1 MKLYFHGHNYKYAA
15 EQMLLTL
22 FPGQRPEYPNG
33 PPGAGEDGLVLSLHL
48 GARQATATAALTW
61 EGRTCRKARRC
72 PLPDPGDKVARD
84 RAFQHILKL
93 AFYSA
98 GTALLGA
105 EPPWGALTGVR
116 PVKLPT
122 KAMLA
127 GASPRQAERE
137 LREVYRVSPLRRR
150 LALDC
155 AQASLAA
162 LDSLEEDQVSLYV
175 GIPFCPTR
183 CAYCSFV
190 SADVGRSL
198 KLIDPFLDALS
209 REIRATGAALDAA
222 GLRVRTV
229 YFGGGT
235 PTTLSAPQLDR
246 LMGEL
251 ADHIDLSACT
261 EYTVEAGR
269 PDTITAEKLA
279 VLARR
284 GCGRISVNP
293 QSMSDA
299 VLAAMG
305 RAHRAEDILR
315 AYALARES
323 GIPVVNMDL
332 IAGLPADSPEGF
344 RASLDRV
351 LELGPENVTVHT
363 LALKK
368 GSRLM
373 DGAPNKGKALVGE
386 RTSGGMSEFSWKQ
399 GNEGYKARED
409 EEGGSA
415 IPTGEAVAAMLD
427 YAWGALRA
435 AGQRPYY
442 LYRQKYM
449 SGSFENVGWCRPGTE
464 SLYNICMMEE
474 LHTIVS
480 LGGGGVTKLVDRAAG
495 HIRRTANPK
504 FPKEYIE
511 HIGALCAGKAGAL
524 RFDGTE

>member
-1 MKLYFHGHNYKYAA
+1 MKLYYRGHNYRYAA

-22 FPGQRPEYPNG
+22 FPTERPEYADA
-33 PPGAGEDGLVLSLHL
+33 PPGPGEDALVLSLSR
-48 GARQATATAALTW
+48 GETWATATAALIW
-61 EGRTCRKARRC
+61 GGKEYRAARRC
-72 PLPDPGDKVARD
+72 RVSELTDQLSAD
-84 RAFQHILKL
+84 RALQRILKL
-93 AFYSA
+93 AFYDA
-98 GTALLGA
+98 GTAALGK

-116 PVKLPT
+116 PVKIPA

-127 GASPRQAERE
+127 GASPAQAERV
-137 LREVYRVSPLRRR
+137 LRDTYRVSPGRRK
-150 LALDC
+150 LAMDC

-162 LDSLEEDQVSLYV
+162 QRSLGEHEVSLYV

-190 SADVGRSL
+190 SADVGRAL

-209 REIRATGAALDAA
+209 REIRATGAMLADA

-235 PTTLSAPQLDR
+235 PTTLTAPQLDR

-251 ADHIDLSACT
+251 AEHIDLSACT

-279 VLARR
+279 VLKRR
-284 GCGRISVNP
+284 GCDRVSVNP

-305 RAHRAEDILR
+305 RAHRAADILG
-315 AYALARES
+315 AFALVRES
-323 GIPVVNMDL
+323 GIGCVNMDL
-332 IAGLPADSPEGF
+332 IAGLPGDSADGF
-344 RASLDRV
+344 RASLDQV
-351 LELGPENVTVHT
+351 LELAPENVTVHT

-373 DGAPNKGKALVGE
+373 EGE
-386 RTSGGMSEFSWKQ
+386 TPLPPG
-399 GNEGYKARED
+399 ED
-409 EEGGSA
+409 
-415 IPTGEAVAAMLD
+415 VAAMLD
-427 YAWGALRA
+427 YAWAALRES
-435 AGQRPYY
+435 GQIPYY

-449 SGSFENVGWCRPGTE
+449 SGSFENVGWCLPGTE

-480 LGGGGVTKLVDRAAG
+480 LGGGGVTKLVDRNTG
-495 HIRRTANPK
+495 YITRIANAKYPQ
-504 FPKEYIE
+504 EYIQK
-511 HIGALCAGKAGAL
+511 IDAICADKARVAEFCRQHG
-524 RFDGTE
+524 

>member
-1 MKLYFHGHNYKYAA
+1 MKLYYRGHNYRYAA

-22 FPGQRPEYPNG
+22 FPTERPEYADA
-33 PPGAGEDGLVLSLHL
+33 PPGPGENALVLSLSR
-48 GARQATATAALTW
+48 GETWATATAALTW
-61 EGRTCRKARRC
+61 GGAEYRAARRC
-72 PLPDPGDKVARD
+72 RVSELTDQLSAD
-84 RAFQHILKL
+84 RALQRILKL
-93 AFYSA
+93 AFYDA
-98 GTALLGA
+98 GTAALGK

-116 PVKLPT
+116 PVKIPA

-127 GASPRQAERE
+127 GATPAQAEKV
-137 LREVYRVSPLRRR
+137 LRDTYRVSPGRRK
-150 LALDC
+150 LAMDC

-162 LDSLEEDQVSLYV
+162 QRSLGEHEVSLYV

-190 SADVGRSL
+190 SADVGRAL

-209 REIRATGAALDAA
+209 REIRATGAMLADA

-235 PTTLSAPQLDR
+235 PTTLTAPQLDR
-246 LMGEL
+246 LMGEI
-251 ADHIDLSACT
+251 AEHIDLSACT

-279 VLARR
+279 VLKRR
-284 GCGRISVNP
+284 GCDRVSVNP

-305 RAHRAEDILR
+305 RAHRAADILG
-315 AYALARES
+315 AFALVRES
-323 GIPVVNMDL
+323 GIGCVNMDL
-332 IAGLPADSPEGF
+332 IAGLPGDSADGF
-344 RASLDRV
+344 RSSLDQV
-351 LELGPENVTVHT
+351 LSLAPENVTVHT

-373 DGAPNKGKALVGE
+373 EGDTPLPAGE
-386 RTSGGMSEFSWKQ
+386 
-399 GNEGYKARED
+399 D
-409 EEGGSA
+409 
-415 IPTGEAVAAMLD
+415 VAAMLD
-427 YAWGALRA
+427 YAWAALRES
-435 AGQRPYY
+435 GQIPYY

-449 SGSFENVGWCRPGTE
+449 SGSFENVGWCLPGTE

-480 LGGGGVTKLVDRAAG
+480 LGGGGVTKLVDRHTG
-495 HIRRTANPK
+495 YIQRVANAKYPQ
-504 FPKEYIE
+504 EYIQK
-511 HIGALCAGKAGAL
+511 IDAICADKARVAEFCRQHG
-524 RFDGTE
+524 

>member
-1 MKLYFHGHNYKYAA
+1 MKLYYRGHDYKYAA

-22 FPGQRPEYPNG
+22 FPTERPEYADA
-33 PPGAGEDGLVLSLHL
+33 PPGPGEDALVLSLSR
-48 GARQATATAALTW
+48 GETWATATAALTW
-61 EGRTCRKARRC
+61 GGAEYRAARRC
-72 PLPDPGDKVARD
+72 RVSELTDQLSAD
-84 RAFQHILKL
+84 RALQRILKL
-93 AFYSA
+93 AFYDA
-98 GTALLGA
+98 GTAALGK

-116 PVKLPT
+116 PVKIPA

-127 GASPRQAERE
+127 GASPAQAERV
-137 LREVYRVSPLRRR
+137 LRDTYRVSPGRRK
-150 LALDC
+150 LAMDC

-162 LDSLEEDQVSLYV
+162 QRSLGEHEVSLYV

-190 SADVGRSL
+190 SADVGRAL

-209 REIRATGAALDAA
+209 REIRATGAMLADA

-235 PTTLSAPQLDR
+235 PTTLTAPQLDR

-251 ADHIDLSACT
+251 AEHIDLSACT

-279 VLARR
+279 VLGRR
-284 GCGRISVNP
+284 GCGRVSVNP

-305 RAHRAEDILR
+305 RAHRAADILG
-315 AYALARES
+315 AFALVRES
-323 GIPVVNMDL
+323 GIGCVNMDL
-332 IAGLPADSPEGF
+332 IAGLPGDSADGF
-344 RASLDRV
+344 RASLDQV
-351 LELGPENVTVHT
+351 LSLAPENVTVHT

-373 DGAPNKGKALVGE
+373 EGE
-386 RTSGGMSEFSWKQ
+386 TPLPPG
-399 GNEGYKARED
+399 ED
-409 EEGGSA
+409 
-415 IPTGEAVAAMLD
+415 VAAMLD
-427 YAWGALRA
+427 YAWAALRES
-435 AGQRPYY
+435 GQIPYY

-449 SGSFENVGWCRPGTE
+449 SGSFENVGWCLPGTE

-480 LGGGGVTKLVDRAAG
+480 LGGGGVTKLVDRNTG
-495 HIRRTANPK
+495 YITRIANAKYPQ
-504 FPKEYIE
+504 EYIQK
-511 HIGALCAGKAGAL
+511 IDAICADKARVAEFCRQHG
-524 RFDGTE
+524 

>member
-1 MKLYFHGHNYKYAA
+1 MKLYYRGHDYKYAA

-22 FPGQRPEYPNG
+22 FPTERPEYADA
-33 PPGAGEDGLVLSLHL
+33 PPGPGEDALVLSLSR
-48 GARQATATAALTW
+48 GETWATATAALTW
-61 EGRTCRKARRC
+61 NGAEYRAARRC
-72 PLPDPGDKVARD
+72 RVSELTGQLSAD
-84 RAFQHILKL
+84 RALQRILKL
-93 AFYSA
+93 AFYDA
-98 GTALLGA
+98 GTAALGK

-116 PVKLPT
+116 PVKIPA

-127 GASPRQAERE
+127 GASPAQAERI
-137 LREVYRVSPLRRR
+137 LRDTYRVSPGRRK
-150 LALDC
+150 LAMDC

-162 LDSLEEDQVSLYV
+162 QRSLGEHEVSLYV

-190 SADVGRSL
+190 SADVGRAL

-209 REIRATGAALDAA
+209 KEIRAAGAMLEGA
-222 GLRVRTV
+222 GLQVRTV

-235 PTTLSAPQLDR
+235 PTTLTAPQLDR

-251 ADHIDLSACT
+251 AEHIDLSACT

-279 VLARR
+279 VLKRR
-284 GCGRISVNP
+284 GCDRVSVNP

-305 RAHRAEDILR
+305 RAHRAADILG
-315 AYALARES
+315 AFDLVRES
-323 GIPVVNMDL
+323 GIECVNMDL
-332 IAGLPADSPEGF
+332 IAGLPGDSVDGF
-344 RASLDRV
+344 RSSLDQV
-351 LELGPENVTVHT
+351 LALGPENVTVHT

-373 DGAPNKGKALVGE
+373 EGETALPAGE
-386 RTSGGMSEFSWKQ
+386 
-399 GNEGYKARED
+399 D
-409 EEGGSA
+409 
-415 IPTGEAVAAMLD
+415 VAAMLD
-427 YAWGALRA
+427 YAWRALRES
-435 AGQRPYY
+435 GQIPYY

-449 SGSFENVGWCRPGTE
+449 SGSFENVGWCLPGTE

-480 LGGGGVTKLVDRAAG
+480 LGGGGVTKLVDRHTG
-495 HIRRTANPK
+495 YIQRVANAKYPQ
-504 FPKEYIE
+504 EYIQK
-511 HIGALCAGKAGAL
+511 IDAICADKARVAEFCRQHG
-524 RFDGTE
+524 